1 MTAFDDRERERI
13 REALIETGRERFARY
28 GLRKT
33 TIADLT
39 EPVGIATGTFY
50 RFFDSKEALFW
61 TVLETEREDVLERY
75 DAAVAAAED
84 PREEVVALLTAIC
97 DEIETNPLTRAVLD
111 DDGID
116 RLLRG
121 LSAEERAEGHRR
133 SVEHLLPYVE
143 SWQAAGAAP
152 DADPEVVAGV
162 LRAVAFVTLHREEL
176 GPRYPAI
183 RETLI
188 ERLAAGLTAS
198 EE

>member
-13 REALIETGRERFARY
+13 REALLEAGRERFARY

-39 EPVGIATGTFY
+39 EPAGIATGTFY

-61 TVLETEREDVLERY
+61 AVLEGEREDALARY
-75 DAAVAAAED
+75 EAAVEAAEG
-84 PREEVVALLTAIC
+84 PEEEIVALLTAIC
-97 DEIETNPLTRAVLD
+97 DEIETNPLTRAVLA
-111 DDGID
+111 DGEID
-116 RLLRG
+116 RLIRG
-121 LSAEERAEGHRR
+121 MSDEELAEGHRR

-143 SWQAAGAAP
+143 SWQAAGVAP

-162 LRAVAFVTLHREEL
+162 LRAVTFVTLHRDEL
-176 GPRYPAI
+176 GPSYPAI

-188 ERLAAGLTAS
+188 ERLAAGLVT
-198 EE
+198 E